1 MENILIDYRNEL
13 QQRVNEFC
21 SLTEKYAEKKPD
33 VMPVIQDM
41 RLICQD
47 RLKDF
52 KPRIMIYGIYN
63 AGKSS
68 IINELIR
75 EDKAKVQDIPTTDS
89 VDSYEWNGYTIDDT
103 PGVGAPMKHEEV
115 TQAHLKRADIVLF
128 VMSTTG
134 ANELKQNYERM
145 KDIVDAGKKLIIVLN
160 DKNSDLETN
169 DNAIQLIKMKVIE
182 HMEQVG
188 IGQANANYHFV
199 VVNARRAHKGR
210 IEHKTRLWQKSHMEE
225 LEQVM
230 LTELKRAGGF
240 EVLQRAIQDVE
251 HCMEQAIGMLSEV
264 EGDKQIEVLHEVLV
278 NLQEKGKQM
287 KENLNRTIT
296 LGTQHLGTI
305 LPQLIWNESQQG
317 EKTVEEDVVNQLI
330 KKHESQLIEKIDKE
344 LSFQFENI
352 CHDVSDLLQE
362 QLESKVLGNSQDL
375 HCTAVE
381 KNGMRESSLQEVFNK
396 VQGICNAENA
406 ITAENFDSSKV
417 DTNVGEEVLKVVAEG
432 KALEEIGSSAGKAL
446 LGTELGSILG
456 KSTFGKLVMMPL
468 PQVPPLKTILLIIRI
483 AKLLFGDHG
492 EAQRK
497 QQEAEMQNE
506 RMRQIATAKQQA
518 REELQQ
524 NFQYYAEDMR
534 SKLLAAVFS
543 NIELRMK
550 ILREPVVTEIQQLK
564 SDTKSL
570 MTDIDQMHH
579 LLNGCEELRCQITDN
594 KEIC

>member
-41 RLICQD
+41 RFICQD

-75 EDKAKVQDIPTTDS
+75 EDKAKVQDIPTTDT

-169 DNAIQLIKMKVIE
+169 DYAIQLIKMKVIE

-210 IEHKTRLWQKSHMEE
+210 IEHKTHMWQKSHMEE

-240 EVLQRAIQDVE
+240 EVLQRAIRDVE

-278 NLQEKGKQM
+278 NLQEKEKQM
-287 KENLNRTIT
+287 KEDLNRTIT

-352 CHDVSDLLQE
+352 CHNVSDLLQE
-362 QLESKVLGNSQDL
+362 QLESKALENLQDL

-381 KNGMRESSLQEVFNK
+381 KKGMRESSLQEVFNK
-396 VQGICNAENA
+396 VQEICNAENA
-406 ITAENFDSSKV
+406 ITAGNFDSSEV
-417 DTNVGEEVLKVVAEG
+417 DSNIGEDVLKAVAKG
-432 KALEEIGSSAGKAL
+432 KALGEIGNSVGKAL
-446 LGTELGSILG
+446 LGTQLGSILG
-456 KSTFGKLVMMPL
+456 RSTLGKVIL
-468 PQVPPLKTILLIIRI
+468 PWAPPVEVIEIIVGI
-483 AKLLFGDHG
+483 AKLLLG

-506 RMRQIATAKQQA
+506 RMRQIAVAKQQA

-594 KEIC
+594 KQIC

>member
-47 RLKDF
+47 RLKNF

-160 DKNSDLETN
+160 DKNSHLETN
-169 DNAIQLIKMKVIE
+169 DNAIQQIKMKVIE

-240 EVLQRAIQDVE
+240 EVLQRAIRDVE
-251 HCMEQAIGMLSEV
+251 HYMEQAIGMLSKV

-330 KKHESQLIEKIDKE
+330 KKHESHLIEKIDKE
-344 LSFQFENI
+344 LSFQFEDI

-362 QLESKVLGNSQDL
+362 QLESKVLENSQDL
-375 HCTAVE
+375 HCTTVE
-381 KNGMRESSLQEVFNK
+381 KKGVRESSLQEVSNK
-396 VQGICNAENA
+396 VQEICNAENA
-406 ITAENFDSSKV
+406 ITAGNFDSSKV
-417 DTNVGEEVLKVVAEG
+417 DTNVGEEVLKVVAKG
-432 KALEEIGSSAGKAL
+432 KALEEIGSSVGKAL

-456 KSTFGKLVMMPL
+456 KSTFGKLVIPWF
-468 PQVPPLKTILLIIRI
+468 PPIGTILTIIGI

-492 EAQRK
+492 EDKRR

-594 KEIC
+594 KQIC

>member
-1 MENILIDYRNEL
+1 MENILIDYRDEL

-21 SLTEKYAEKKPD
+21 SLTEKYAEKKPE

-41 RLICQD
+41 RLTCQD

-188 IGQANANYHFV
+188 IGQANAKYHFV
-199 VVNARRAHKGR
+199 VVNALRAHKGR
-210 IEHKTRLWQKSHMEE
+210 IEHKTRMWQKSHMEE

-240 EVLQRAIQDVE
+240 EVLQRVLQDVE
-251 HCMEQAIGMLSEV
+251 HCMEQAIGMLSKV

-317 EKTVEEDVVNQLI
+317 EKTVEEDVANQLI

-344 LSFQFENI
+344 LSFQFEDI

-362 QLESKVLGNSQDL
+362 QLESSTLQLLRRLG
-375 HCTAVE
+375 
-381 KNGMRESSLQEVFNK
+381 GFR
-396 VQGICNAENA
+396 
-406 ITAENFDSSKV
+406 
-417 DTNVGEEVLKVVAEG
+417 
-432 KALEEIGSSAGKAL
+432 
-446 LGTELGSILG
+446 
-456 KSTFGKLVMMPL
+456 
-468 PQVPPLKTILLIIRI
+468 R
-483 AKLLFGDHG
+483 
-492 EAQRK
+492 
-497 QQEAEMQNE
+497 
-506 RMRQIATAKQQA
+506 
-518 REELQQ
+518 
-524 NFQYYAEDMR
+524 
-534 SKLLAAVFS
+534 
-543 NIELRMK
+543 
-550 ILREPVVTEIQQLK
+550 
-564 SDTKSL
+564 
-570 MTDIDQMHH
+570 
-579 LLNGCEELRCQITDN
+579 
-594 KEIC
+594 

>member
-1 MENILIDYRNEL
+1 MENILIDYRDEL

-21 SLTEKYAEKKPD
+21 SLTEKYAEKKPE
-33 VMPVIQDM
+33 VMPIIQDM
-41 RLICQD
+41 RLTCQD

-169 DNAIQLIKMKVIE
+169 DSAIQLIKMKVVE

-188 IGQANANYHFV
+188 IDQANANYHFV

-240 EVLQRAIQDVE
+240 EVLQRVLQDVE
-251 HCMEQAIGMLSEV
+251 HYMEQAIGMLSEV
-264 EGDKQIEVLHEVLV
+264 EGDKQMEVLHEVLV
-278 NLQEKGKQM
+278 NIQEKGKQM

-344 LSFQFENI
+344 LSFQFEDI

-362 QLESKVLGNSQDL
+362 QLESKVLENSQDL

-381 KNGMRESSLQEVFNK
+381 KKGVRESSLQEVLNK
-396 VQGICNAENA
+396 VQEICNAENA
-406 ITAENFDSSKV
+406 ITAGNFDSSKV
-417 DTNVGEEVLKVVAEG
+417 DTNVGEEVLKVVAKG
-432 KALEEIGSSAGKAL
+432 KALEEIGSSVGKAL

-456 KSTFGKLVMMPL
+456 KSTVGKLV
-468 PQVPPLKTILLIIRI
+468 
-483 AKLLFGDHG
+483 
-492 EAQRK
+492 
-497 QQEAEMQNE
+497 
-506 RMRQIATAKQQA
+506 
-518 REELQQ
+518 
-524 NFQYYAEDMR
+524 
-534 SKLLAAVFS
+534 
-543 NIELRMK
+543 
-550 ILREPVVTEIQQLK
+550 
-564 SDTKSL
+564 
-570 MTDIDQMHH
+570 
-579 LLNGCEELRCQITDN
+579 
-594 KEIC
+594 

>member
-21 SLTEKYAEKKPD
+21 SLTEKYAEKKPE

-41 RLICQD
+41 RFICQD

-75 EDKAKVQDIPTTDS
+75 EDKAKVQDIPTTDT

-169 DNAIQLIKMKVIE
+169 DYAIQLIKMKVIE

-210 IEHKTRLWQKSHMEE
+210 IEHKTHMWQKSHMEE

-240 EVLQRAIQDVE
+240 EVLQRAIRDVE

-330 KKHESQLIEKIDKE
+330 KKHESLLIEKIDKE

-362 QLESKVLGNSQDL
+362 QFESKALENSQDL

-381 KNGMRESSLQEVFNK
+381 KKGMRESSLQEVFNK

-456 KSTFGKLVMMPL
+456 KSTFGKLVMMHL
-468 PQVPPLKTILLIIRI
+468 PQFPPTEIIITIIRI

-594 KEIC
+594 KKIC